1 MTLRKWLFTMALG
14 ATVALGTTAV
24 SAADKESKP
33 LAPSALTFGTLR
45 GMPVEEAK
53 GKVEAYLKAAGK
65 FDQAKVDGIWAQND
79 KTVLDRT
86 VESIALANPAAK
98 AAIDQARDA
107 AAAPSTEVPA
117 AIKTEKDAFAKTNLS
132 AAFAKGLTSKR
143 VYEEALQA
151 TKEIVP
157 ENLVDPSAFYFFK
170 AVAEHALTK
179 RDDAVLSVI
188 KLLDDVTDSPDRYKM
203 VATLMF
209 FDIQNWSKDP
219 KDLTNIGKL
228 MDNSGRR
235 LDLTRGGTT
244 TQDIQKKIV
253 FRLDEKIKE
262 LENKCKGG
270 QCNGGNCPGGGS
282 PGPAS
287 GDNPNTPAASSTLPG
302 GGTKDGKVDD
312 KKLRVLAETWGKLP
326 PSERQKAI
334 QEITRDLPAKHKPMI
349 EEYFKSLNRMNGFD
363 K

>member
-1 MTLRKWLFTMALG
+1 MTLRKWLFSASVGASAIFG
-14 ATVALGTTAV
+14 ATSVAAE
-24 SAADKESKP
+24 KEAKP

-45 GMPVEEAK
+45 AMPVETAK
-53 GKVEAYLKAAGK
+53 AKVETYLKAAGK
-65 FDQAKVDGIWAQND
+65 LDQAKVDAIFAQGD

-86 VESIALANPAAK
+86 IESIALANPDAK
-98 AAIDQARDA
+98 TAIDQARDA
-107 AAAPSTEVPA
+107 AATPSIEVPA
-117 AIKTEKDAFAKTNLS
+117 AIKNEKDAFAKTNLA
-132 AAFAKGLTSKR
+132 AAFAKGLAGKR
-143 VYEEALQA
+143 VYEEALLA
-151 TKEIVP
+151 AKDVVSD
-157 ENLVDPSAFYFFK
+157 NLVDPSAFFFFK

-188 KLLDDVTDSPDRYKM
+188 KLLDDVTDAPDRYKM

-219 KDLTNIGKL
+219 KDLSNIGKL

-235 LDLTRGGTT
+235 LDLTRGGAT

-262 LENKCKGG
+262 LENKAKGG
-270 QCNGGNCPGGGS
+270 QCNGGNCPGGGA

-287 GDNPNTPAASSTLPG
+287 GDQPSSPAGSSTLPQTG
-302 GGTKDGKVDD
+302 VKDGKVNDVV
-312 KKLRVLAETWGKLP
+312 LRKLAETWGKLP
-326 PSERQKAI
+326 PSERQKAV
-334 QEITRDLPAKHKPMI
+334 QELTRDLPAKHKPMI

>member
-1 MTLRKWLFTMALG
+1 MTPRKWLFSVALG
-14 ATVALGTTAV
+14 ATAALGGTF
-24 SAADKESKP
+24 AAAAEKEAKP
-33 LAPSALTFGTLR
+33 LAPAALTFGTLR
-45 GMPVEEAK
+45 GMSVEAAK
-53 GKVEAYLKAAGK
+53 AKAETYLKDAGAFDQGKVDA
-65 FDQAKVDGIWAQND
+65 IWNQND
-79 KTVLDRT
+79 KSILDRT
-86 VESIALANPAAK
+86 VESIALANPDAK
-98 AAIDQARDA
+98 KAIDEARDA
-107 AAAPSTEVPA
+107 AATPSTAVPA
-117 AIKTEKDAFAKTNLS
+117 AIKNEKDAFAKTNLS
-132 AAFAKGLTSKR
+132 AAFAKGLASKR
-143 VYEEALQA
+143 VYEEALEA
-151 TKEIVP
+151 AKAITP

-170 AVAEHALTK
+170 AVAEHALIK

-188 KLLDDVTDSPDRYKM
+188 RLLDDVTDAPDRYKM
-203 VATLMF
+203 VATLMY

-219 KDLTNIGKL
+219 KDLANIGKL

-287 GDNPNTPAASSTLPG
+287 GQNPSGPAGTSTLPVTG
-302 GGTKDGKVDD
+302 PNDGKVDA
-312 KKLRVLAETWGKLP
+312 KVLRILAETWGKLP
-326 PSERQKAI
+326 PSERQKAV

>member
-1 MTLRKWLFTMALG
+1 MTLRKWLCSMAVGAMVATG
-14 ATVALGTTAV
+14 AT
-24 SAADKESKP
+24 AADKEAKP
-33 LAPSALTFGTLR
+33 LAPAALTFGTLR
-45 GMPVEEAK
+45 AMPVEVAK
-53 GKVEAYLKAAGK
+53 AKAETYLKAAGK
-65 FDQAKVDGIWAQND
+65 HDQAKVDGIWAQND
-79 KTVLDRT
+79 KSVLDRT
-86 VESIALANPAAK
+86 IESIALANPEGKK
-98 AAIDQARDA
+98 AVDQARDA
-107 AAAPSTEVPA
+107 TATPFTEVPA
-117 AIKTEKDAFAKTNLS
+117 AIKGEKDAFAKSNLA
-132 AAFAKGLTSKR
+132 AAFAKGLAGKR
-143 VYEEALQA
+143 VYEEALLA
-151 TKEIVP
+151 AKDVASD
-157 ENLVDPSAFYFFK
+157 NLVDPSAFFFFK

-188 KLLDDVTDSPDRYKM
+188 KLLDDVTDAPDRYKM

-270 QCNGGNCPGGGS
+270 QCNGGNCPSGGS

-287 GDNPNTPAASSTLPG
+287 GDQPSTPAGTSTLPQG
-302 GGTKDGKVDD
+302 GQKDGKVDD
-312 KKLRVLAETWGKLP
+312 KVLRKLAETWGKLP

-334 QEITRDLPAKHKPMI
+334 QDLTRDLPAKHKPMI
-349 EEYFKSLNRMNGFD
+349 EEYFKSLNRMNGLD

>member
-1 MTLRKWLFTMALG
+1 MTLRKWLCSLAVGAMAATG
-14 ATVALGTTAV
+14 AT
-24 SAADKESKP
+24 AADKEAKP
-33 LAPSALTFGTLR
+33 LAPAALTFGTLR
-45 GMPVEEAK
+45 AMPVEVAK
-53 GKVEAYLKAAGK
+53 AKAETYLKAAGK
-65 FDQAKVDGIWAQND
+65 HDQAKVDGIWAQND
-79 KTVLDRT
+79 KSVLDRT
-86 VESIALANPAAK
+86 IESIALANPDAK
-98 AAIDQARDA
+98 KAVDQARDA
-107 AAAPSTEVPA
+107 TATPFTEVPA
-117 AIKTEKDAFAKTNLS
+117 AIKGEKDAFAKTNLS
-132 AAFAKGLTSKR
+132 AAFAKGLAGKR
-143 VYEEALQA
+143 VYEEALLA
-151 TKEIVP
+151 AKDVTSD
-157 ENLVDPSAFYFFK
+157 NLVDPSAFFFFK

-188 KLLDDVTDSPDRYKM
+188 KLLDDVTDAPDRYKM

-270 QCNGGNCPGGGS
+270 QCNGGNCPGGGA

-287 GDNPNTPAASSTLPG
+287 GDQPSTPAGTSTLPAG
-302 GGTKDGKVDD
+302 GLKDGKVDP
-312 KKLRVLAETWGKLP
+312 KELRKLAETWGKLP

-334 QEITRDLPAKHKPMI
+334 QELTRDLPAKHKPMI
-349 EEYFKSLNRMNGFD
+349 EEYFKSLNRMNGLD

>member
-1 MTLRKWLFTMALG
+1 MTLRKWLFTMALT
-14 ATVALGTTAV
+14 ATGTFA
-24 SAADKESKP
+24 SFSGGADKEAKP

-45 GMPVEEAK
+45 TMAPEVAK
-53 GKVEAYLKAAGK
+53 VKVEAYLKDAGK
-65 FDQAKVDGIWAQND
+65 LDQAKVDAIWAAND
-79 KTVLDRT
+79 KPVLDRT
-86 VESIALANPAAK
+86 VESIALSNPEAK
-98 AAIDQARDA
+98 LAIDSARDA
-107 AAAPSTEVPA
+107 AAAPATEVPT
-117 AIKTEKDAFAKTNLS
+117 AIKNEKNSFAQTNLA
-132 AAFAKGLTSKR
+132 AAFAKALAGKR
-143 VYEEALQA
+143 VYEEALA
-151 TKEIVP
+151 TSKVIAP
-157 ENLVDPSAFYFFK
+157 ENLVDPSAYFFFK

-188 KLLDDVTDSPDRYKM
+188 KLLDDVTDAPDRYKM
-203 VATLMF
+203 VATLMY

-219 KDLTNIGKL
+219 KDLSNIGKL

-235 LDLTRGGTT
+235 LDLTRGGTQ
-244 TQDIQKKIV
+244 TQDIQKKII

-287 GDNPNTPAASSTLPG
+287 GQNPSGPAGTSTLPITG
-302 GGTKDGKVDD
+302 PNDGKIDA
-312 KKLRVLAETWGKLP
+312 KELRKLAENWGTLP
-326 PSERQKAI
+326 ASERQKAV
-334 QEITRDLPAKHKPMI
+334 QELTRDLPAKHKPMI